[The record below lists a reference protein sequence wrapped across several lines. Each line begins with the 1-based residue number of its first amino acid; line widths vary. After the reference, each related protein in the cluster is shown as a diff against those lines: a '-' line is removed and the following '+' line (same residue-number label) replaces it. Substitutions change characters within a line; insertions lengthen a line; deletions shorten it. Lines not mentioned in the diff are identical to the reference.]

1 MLRIMLSPTEHGRSN
16 LGGLVI
22 EYISWT
28 SAALLVGVQAFA
40 YSDRW
45 YVQRFGERGVAL
57 ITELEL
63 AQTLPRK
70 VWRVKLLVSPLD
82 KTCGSFRTEALWQ
95 NAKFRPQSCQGEVQI
110 PVRFRRAP
118 RPIVMPSLR

>member
-1 MLRIMLSPTEHGRSN
+1 MLKIMFSLTEHGRTN
-16 LGGLVI
+16 VNGLVV
-22 EYISWT
+22 EYLSWA
-28 SAALLVGVQAFA
+28 SAALLIGVQAFA
-40 YSDRW
+40 HGDRW

-57 ITELEL
+57 ITESEL

-70 VWRVKLLVSPLD
+70 VWRVKLQVIPQD

-95 NAKFRPQSCQGEVQI
+95 DAKFDPQSHQEESPVA
-110 PVRFRRAP
+110 VRFRRAP

>member
-1 MLRIMLSPTEHGRSN
+1 MISLIEHGRGN
-16 LGGLVI
+16 MNGLIV

-40 YSDRW
+40 HGDRW
-45 YVQRFGERGVAL
+45 YVQRFGECGVAL

-70 VWRVKLLVSPLD
+70 VWRVKLQVSPLD

-95 NAKFRPQSCQGEVQI
+95 DAKFRPQSCQGDVQI
-110 PVRFRRAP
+110 SVRFRRAP